1 MTITRPL
8 DGDDSAASNPFP
20 ASLVTVERDAPARD
34 VSHTAELVY
43 LVLEGECHMRV
54 GRMSGT
60 FGPGGQ
66 IHVLRDLDHE
76 LTSLTER
83 SKLLRFECAFV
94 PFAGVPLGPEGSH
107 EKLLRPPFARLAA
120 IR

>member
-1 MTITRPL
+1 
-8 DGDDSAASNPFP
+8 
-20 ASLVTVERDAPARD
+20 
-34 VSHTAELVY
+34 
-43 LVLEGECHMRV
+43 
-54 GRMSGT
+54 MSGT

-94 PFAGVPLGPEGSH
+94 PFAGVPLGPEGAH
-107 EKLLRPPFARLAA
+107 EQY
-120 IR
+120 